1 MGEGKRHEMMET
13 LFGAESE
20 DSDDDNEA
28 RERPAVPYSDDEVE
42 GGGQIDVESEGER
55 AGSELDR
62 VESEEERVE
71 SEAER
76 EDSDADHSYD
86 EEEHVKQQRRP
97 IAAERR
103 GLRQHVSASG
113 SEQSHEGGQ
122 PLEHEEDEVE
132 QFHRGGN
139 EEEEDEVEQVRE
151 HSDEGDDSK
160 AADGVAEMRDVFG
173 DSDEEE
179 QEPDN
184 THHTPDAREE
194 MSASDDERSVQRG
207 IRPEDIVP
215 DTEQHEERY
224 ESDEDQPGEHR
235 VREKPVGPPL
245 HIDVPLCPPSGPADK
260 MHIVR
265 VSNIMGI
272 ESKPFDPKTYT
283 EEEEHFV
290 TDESGHKQRLRL
302 EDNVARWRRVRDRDG
317 SVKYESNARFVK
329 WSDGSMQLL
338 IGNEVLDI
346 SIQKAH
352 QDQGHLFLR
361 HAKGILQSQ
370 GRLLQKMKFMPSS
383 LSSKSHRLLTALVDS
398 RNRKIYKVK
407 NVITNKDPER
417 EKEEAE
423 KLHQKRIR
431 SKEDLQRK
439 QEKISRKYNPTRERV
454 EQQLSPGFLEGA
466 LEEDEEVDEYQ
477 KQIEE
482 DSRAERRIMNAKR
495 QASASSREPI
505 GKRMKNKYIS
515 PARRR
520 DVEEKLVE
528 ESEHSEYESDGEE
541 DDTRLEEDAHEAEV
555 DEEEGDEV
563 EEEDSAN
570 EQEKERGWDDGD
582 DETYKKR
589 KGREDDSENEPSPP
603 RKPAQRRRVVVSDS
617 E

>member
-151 HSDEGDDSK
+151 HSDEGEDSK

-245 HIDVPLCPPSGPADK
+245 HIDVPLCPPPGPADK

-302 EDNVARWRRVRDRDG
+302 EDNVARWRRIRDRDG

-352 QDQGHLFLR
+352 QDQGHLFIR

-477 KQIEE
+477 KQMEE

-505 GKRMKNKYIS
+505 GKRMKNKHTS

-589 KGREDDSENEPSPP
+589 KGREEDSENEPSPP

>member
-1 MGEGKRHEMMET
+1 MMET

-28 RERPAVPYSDDEVE
+28 RERPAAPYSDDEVE

-55 AGSELDR
+55 VGSELDR

-103 GLRQHVSASG
+103 GLRQQVSASG

-122 PLEHEEDEVE
+122 ALEHEEDEVE

-151 HSDEGDDSK
+151 QSDEGDDSK

-184 THHTPDAREE
+184 THRTPDAREE

-224 ESDEDQPGEHR
+224 ESDEDQPR

-245 HIDVPLCPPSGPADK
+245 QIDVPLFPPPGPADK

-302 EDNVARWRRVRDRDG
+302 EDNVARWRRIRDRDG

-361 HAKGILQSQ
+361 HAKGIQQSQ

-482 DSRAERRIMNAKR
+482 ESRAERRIMNAKR
-495 QASASSREPI
+495 SSASSREPI
-505 GKRMKNKYIS
+505 GKRMKSKHFS

-520 DVEEKLVE
+520 DLEEKLVE

-541 DDTRLEEDAHEAEV
+541 DDTRLEEDVRGAEV
-555 DEEEGDEV
+555 DEEEEEGDEV

-617 E
+617 EED